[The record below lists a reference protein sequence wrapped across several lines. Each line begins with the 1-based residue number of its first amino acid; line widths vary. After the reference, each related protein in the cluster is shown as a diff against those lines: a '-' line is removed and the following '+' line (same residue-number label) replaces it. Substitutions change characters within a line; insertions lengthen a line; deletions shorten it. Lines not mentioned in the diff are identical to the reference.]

1 MSYTE
6 TPEQRQIRIL
16 RNSISSMRGDNDRL
30 SSQNRRLE
38 REMEL
43 VRRQQQLENERMAIQ
58 MRQLQ
63 QQERAARTAALQ
75 ALDAEVKEKERLQ
88 SEKIRAMQTQH
99 AAQMQQLQSQFQS
112 ERQGLRE
119 EIHQSRA
126 ELRTGLAQLRTETDE
141 KLRQQRT
148 EHQAELAQLNSK
160 WEGQLSQVDQKV
172 NALAQ
177 QIVEREQGQRELA
190 VYWSQEAERLV
201 RQLRENFRDQ
211 LLDRRRMTVLE
222 RKIRQAQE
230 DIQGGQYQS
239 AITAGRDAFFDALDS
254 KEDLAA
260 AELEWNYWFNAVKT
274 REAQLLE
281 SLDAAQHRVY
291 TIPMDGEEVEEDS
304 GIDYWTYGQLSI
316 TQTHIDQLR
325 QQLTQLDNATTT
337 ELQERVEQI
346 RGLQEELALVENA
359 AHINVAMSLSRFETA
374 SKIGHILDENYEM
387 IDSDGDFFSEENREE
402 YHAIF
407 QNPVTRD
414 QMAVVIT
421 PLPDEAGVVTNH
433 VELIVGNADNNP
445 VTRDRIAQEVAE
457 KLRASGVEG
466 CAFPCARRYATSP
479 QWLPGRSPPV
489 PPRRRVRCRPQ
500 TSPLASDGRPDP
512 DNRGEPS
519 WEQIILH
526 RKTPGGICSSTMAVP
541 QMSSRPT
548 AD

>member
-16 RNSISSMRGDNDRL
+16 RNSISSMRSDNDRL

-43 VRRQQQLENERMAIQ
+43 VRQQQQLENERMAVQ

-126 ELRTGLAQLRTETDE
+126 ELRTGLAQLRTETDA

-160 WEGQLSQVDQKV
+160 WEGRLSQVDQKV

-177 QIVEREQGQRELA
+177 QITEREQGQRELA

-201 RQLRENFRDQ
+201 RQLRESFRPQ

-274 REAQLLE
+274 REAQLLD

-291 TIPMDGEEVEEDS
+291 TIPMDGEQVEEDS

-316 TQTHIDQLR
+316 TQERINQLR
-325 QQLTQLDNATTT
+325 QQLSQLDNATTT

-346 RGLQEELALVENA
+346 RGLQEELVLVENA
-359 AHINVAMSLSRFETA
+359 AHINETA

-414 QMAVVIT
+414 QVAVVIT

-445 VTRDRIAQEVAE
+445 ITRDRMVNEVAE
-457 KLRASGVEG
+457 KLRGAGVEG
-466 CAFPCARRYATSP
+466 CAFPCARRYGDGTAQEVARVGNIAAVAAGKESARAT
-479 QWLPGRSPPV
+479 PPEGAV
-489 PPRRRVRCRPQ
+489 Q
-500 TSPLASDGRPDP
+500 TRDVTARIG
-512 DNRGEPS
+512 
-519 WEQIILH
+519 
-526 RKTPGGICSSTMAVP
+526 RKT
-541 QMSSRPT
+541 RP
-548 AD
+548 

>member
-16 RNSISSMRGDNDRL
+16 RNSISSMRSDNDRL

-43 VRRQQQLENERMAIQ
+43 VRQQQQLENERMAVQ

-126 ELRTGLAQLRTETDE
+126 QLRTETDA

-177 QIVEREQGQRELA
+177 QITEREQGQRELA

-201 RQLRENFRDQ
+201 RQLRESFRPQ

-274 REAQLLE
+274 REAQLLD

-291 TIPMDGEEVEEDS
+291 TIPMDGEQVEEDS

-316 TQTHIDQLR
+316 TQERINQLR
-325 QQLTQLDNATTT
+325 QQLSQLDNATTT

-346 RGLQEELALVENA
+346 RGLQEELVLVENA

-414 QMAVVIT
+414 QVAVVIT

-445 VTRDRIAQEVAE
+445 ITRDRMVNEVAE
-457 KLRASGVEG
+457 KLRGAGVEG
-466 CAFPCARRYATSP
+466 CAFPCARRYGDGTAQEVARVGNIAAVAAGKESARAT
-479 QWLPGRSPPV
+479 PPEGAV
-489 PPRRRVRCRPQ
+489 Q
-500 TSPLASDGRPDP
+500 TRDVTARIG
-512 DNRGEPS
+512 
-519 WEQIILH
+519 
-526 RKTPGGICSSTMAVP
+526 RKT
-541 QMSSRPT
+541 RP
-548 AD
+548 

>member
-16 RNSISSMRGDNDRL
+16 RNSISSMRSDNNRL

-43 VRRQQQLENERMAIQ
+43 VRRQQQLENERMAVQ

-63 QQERAARTAALQ
+63 QQERAAHTAALQ

-119 EIHQSRA
+119 EIQQSRA
-126 ELRTGLAQLRTETDE
+126 EMRTGLAQLRTETDE

-201 RQLRENFRDQ
+201 RQLRENFRAQ

-316 TQTHIDQLR
+316 TQERINQLR

-374 SKIGHILDENYEM
+374 AKIGHILDENYEM

-414 QMAVVIT
+414 QVAVVIT

-445 VTRDRIAQEVAE
+445 ITRDRMVNEVAE
-457 KLRASGVEG
+457 KLRGAGVEG
-466 CAFPCARRYATSP
+466 CAFPCARRYGDGTAQEVARVGDIAAVAAGKESARAT
-479 QWLPGRSPPV
+479 PPEGAV
-489 PPRRRVRCRPQ
+489 QATDVTARI
-500 TSPLASDGRPDP
+500 G
-512 DNRGEPS
+512 
-519 WEQIILH
+519 
-526 RKTPGGICSSTMAVP
+526 RKT
-541 QMSSRPT
+541 RP
-548 AD
+548 

>member
-16 RNSISSMRGDNDRL
+16 RNSISSMRSDNDRL

-43 VRRQQQLENERMAIQ
+43 VRRQQQLENERMAVQ

-126 ELRTGLAQLRTETDE
+126 ELRTGLAQLRTETDA

-177 QIVEREQGQRELA
+177 QITEREQGQRELA

-201 RQLRENFRDQ
+201 RQLRESFRPQ

-239 AITAGRDAFFDALDS
+239 AITAGRDALDS

-274 REAQLLE
+274 REAQLLD

-291 TIPMDGEEVEEDS
+291 TIPMDGEQVEEDS

-316 TQTHIDQLR
+316 TQERINQLR

-337 ELQERVEQI
+337 ELQERVDQALRI
-346 RGLQEELALVENA
+346 SLELA
-359 AHINVAMSLSRFETA
+359 T
-374 SKIGHILDENYEM
+374 
-387 IDSDGDFFSEENREE
+387 
-402 YHAIF
+402 
-407 QNPVTRD
+407 
-414 QMAVVIT
+414 
-421 PLPDEAGVVTNH
+421 
-433 VELIVGNADNNP
+433 
-445 VTRDRIAQEVAE
+445 
-457 KLRASGVEG
+457 
-466 CAFPCARRYATSP
+466 
-479 QWLPGRSPPV
+479 
-489 PPRRRVRCRPQ
+489 
-500 TSPLASDGRPDP
+500 
-512 DNRGEPS
+512 
-519 WEQIILH
+519 
-526 RKTPGGICSSTMAVP
+526 
-541 QMSSRPT
+541 
-548 AD
+548 

>member
-16 RNSISSMRGDNDRL
+16 RNSISSMRSDNDRL

-43 VRRQQQLENERMAIQ
+43 VRRQQQLENERMAVQ

-63 QQERAARTAALQ
+63 QQERAARTAALR

-126 ELRTGLAQLRTETDE
+126 ELRTGLAQLRTETDA

-160 WEGQLSQVDQKV
+160 WEGRLSQVDQKV

-177 QIVEREQGQRELA
+177 QITEREQGQRELA

-201 RQLRENFRDQ
+201 RQLRESFRPQ

-274 REAQLLE
+274 REAQLLD
-281 SLDAAQHRVY
+281 SLDAASIGY
-291 TIPMDGEEVEEDS
+291 TPS
-304 GIDYWTYGQLSI
+304 PWTANRWRR
-316 TQTHIDQLR
+316 TAA
-325 QQLTQLDNATTT
+325 LT
-337 ELQERVEQI
+337 I
-346 RGLQEELALVENA
+346 GL
-359 AHINVAMSLSRFETA
+359 MA
-374 SKIGHILDENYEM
+374 SCP
-387 IDSDGDFFSEENREE
+387 SPRS
-402 YHAIF
+402 
-407 QNPVTRD
+407 
-414 QMAVVIT
+414 
-421 PLPDEAGVVTNH
+421 
-433 VELIVGNADNNP
+433 
-445 VTRDRIAQEVAE
+445 
-457 KLRASGVEG
+457 AS
-466 CAFPCARRYATSP
+466 TSC
-479 QWLPGRSPPV
+479 V
-489 PPRRRVRCRPQ
+489 
-500 TSPLASDGRPDP
+500 
-512 DNRGEPS
+512 
-519 WEQIILH
+519 
-526 RKTPGGICSSTMAVP
+526 SS
-541 QMSSRPT
+541 
-548 AD
+548 

>member
-16 RNSISSMRGDNDRL
+16 RNSISSMRSDNDRL

-43 VRRQQQLENERMAIQ
+43 VRRQQQLENERMAVQ

-126 ELRTGLAQLRTETDE
+126 ELRTGLAQLRTETDA

-148 EHQAELAQLNSK
+148 EHQAALAQLNSK

-177 QIVEREQGQRELA
+177 QITEREQGQRELA

-201 RQLRENFRDQ
+201 RQLRESFRPQ

-274 REAQLLE
+274 REAQLLD
-281 SLDAAQHRVY
+281 SMDAAQHRVY
-291 TIPMDGEEVEEDS
+291 TIPMDGEQVEEDS

-316 TQTHIDQLR
+316 TQERINQLR

-337 ELQERVEQI
+337 ELQEWVEQI
-346 RGLQEELALVENA
+346 RGLQEELVLVENA

-466 CAFPCARRYATSP
+466 CAFPCARRYGDGTAQEVARVGNIAAVAAGKESARAT
-479 QWLPGRSPPV
+479 PPEGAV
-489 PPRRRVRCRPQ
+489 Q
-500 TSPLASDGRPDP
+500 TRDVTARIG
-512 DNRGEPS
+512 
-519 WEQIILH
+519 
-526 RKTPGGICSSTMAVP
+526 RKT
-541 QMSSRPT
+541 RP
-548 AD
+548 